1 MSLGRWTVV
10 RQEDPTV
17 QLLPSAGPYPVPDR
31 INGKMQLGLGERQ
44 HAVLTEQQEI
54 EIRRLVEADVRH
66 VR

>member
-54 EIRRLVEADVRH
+54 EI
-66 VR
+66 